1 LPELYDH
8 ILSDRCYVV
17 RLVLSLLHVPCTKR
31 TVGYVPSQSPPSP
44 QVLPLNPAGEIPV
57 LVDVD
62 IVVPDLETI
71 LMYLCRNYDP
81 AGTWRAE
88 HPDVKRWLSFAVG
101 PLAAISQARAVS
113 LFNAA
118 GDRSALVAASR
129 SALRVVEDHLTDRAL
144 AGEFYLAAREPSL
157 ADIAVFPPVA
167 LSHDCGVGHED
178 YPAINLWQRR
188 MRRLPNFIGMPG
200 IPDYF

>member
-1 LPELYDH
+1 M
-8 ILSDRCYVV
+8 
-17 RLVLSLLHVPCTKR
+17 T
-31 TVGYVPSQSPPSP
+31 
-44 QVLPLNPAGEIPV
+44 
-57 LVDVD
+57 
-62 IVVPDLETI
+62 
-71 LMYLCRNYDP
+71 
-81 AGTWRAE
+81 
-88 HPDVKRWLSFAVG
+88 
-101 PLAAISQARAVS
+101 
-113 LFNAA
+113 LFSAA
-118 GDRSALVAASR
+118 GDRDALVAASR